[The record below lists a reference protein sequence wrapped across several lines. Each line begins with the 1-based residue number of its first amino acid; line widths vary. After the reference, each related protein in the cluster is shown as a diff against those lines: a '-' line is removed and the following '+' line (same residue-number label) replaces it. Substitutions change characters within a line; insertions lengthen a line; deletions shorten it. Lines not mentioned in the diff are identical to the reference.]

1 MSLSLLCI
9 RVTEPPLQNQ
19 PDFCKVYCLITDK
32 LIWLVRIFSFNSWK
46 YEQWNSS
53 ITLEKGQPIK
63 SSFSRLNV
71 KVQSLFC
78 VMFVVHRFLPSVD
91 KLCTEKAEVCSIL
104 PFAMILPKSWLWYFT
119 PGYTNK
125 EGFCA
130 RVFYAR
136 LHLCLFQR
144 LLLTISPLKY
154 FAANF
159 LREGAGWFAVGT
171 VKSFACTCCYHFYWI
186 FSFVRR
192 FLILVLG
199 SMCLPKGT
207 AVLERPRRE
216 WGAMFVVVFIS
227 LTADLQKLLHIVS
240 S

>member
-46 YEQWNSS
+46 YEQWNSW

-91 KLCTEKAEVCSIL
+91 KLCTKKAGVCSIP
-104 PFAMILPKSWLWYFT
+104 PFAMILPKSWLWYFR
-119 PGYTNK
+119 PGIRIK
-125 EGFCA
+125 KA
-130 RVFYAR
+130 SVHVILIKVKASS
-136 LHLCLFQR
+136 LFVSAP
-144 LLLTISPLKY
+144 II
-154 FAANF
+154 N
-159 LREGAGWFAVGT
+159 
-171 VKSFACTCCYHFYWI
+171 HFP
-186 FSFVRR
+186 F
-192 FLILVLG
+192 
-199 SMCLPKGT
+199 
-207 AVLERPRRE
+207 E
-216 WGAMFVVVFIS
+216 MFRC
-227 LTADLQKLLHIVS
+227 
-240 S
+240 

>member
-1 MSLSLLCI
+1 MIYRVRLILPVSCKFVNRSATLIHECSEIKLLTCHKASSVYVSLSLLCI

-63 SSFSRLNV
+63 SSFSRLNA

-91 KLCTEKAEVCSIL
+91 KLCTEKAEVCSIS
-104 PFAMILPKSWLWYFT
+104 PFAMILPKSWLWYFR

-130 RVFYAR
+130 RNT
-136 LHLCLFQR
+136 H
-144 LLLTISPLKY
+144 
-154 FAANF
+154 
-159 LREGAGWFAVGT
+159 
-171 VKSFACTCCYHFYWI
+171 
-186 FSFVRR
+186 
-192 FLILVLG
+192 
-199 SMCLPKGT
+199 KGQ
-207 AVLERPRRE
+207 
-216 WGAMFVVVFIS
+216 GFIS
-227 LTADLQKLLHIVS
+227 VCFSAYY
-240 S
+240 